1 MVMSDRWLD
10 EPIPGADPAVHAAL
24 EQLIR
29 EKEAAEALPF
39 TNRVRRVLRSM
50 VLSGTASAEQVAFMF
65 ATSRRSLHRALAADG
80 TSLQLLVNE
89 TRFEVARQLLDE
101 SDMPA
106 GEIAAALQYSDA
118 SAFSRAFKEW
128 SGTSPREWRR
138 SIRSARTTRG
148 KR

>member
-1 MVMSDRWLD
+1 
-10 EPIPGADPAVHAAL
+10 
-24 EQLIR
+24 
-29 EKEAAEALPF
+29 
-39 TNRVRRVLRSM
+39 VRRVLRSM